1 MQTIAD
7 VIGDIESSHNPA
19 ALRFEPLTYENA
31 PHVNDALKSIKEC
44 NLCSLDTARMIYSTS
59 WGEFQIMGRNLYNP
73 QVCGYRNNIA
83 RYLVQSNDQF
93 ITFDSFLFRM
103 GLSIKLKGSSPAS
116 LFSDPNLRIQFARLY
131 NGPKNFL
138 TYAGE
143 IKARIDEP

>member
-7 VIGDIESSHNPA
+7 VIGAIESSHNPA

-31 PHVNDALKSIKEC
+31 PHVSDALKSIKEC

-59 WGEFQIMGRNLYNP
+59 WGEFQIMGCDLYDP

-93 ITFDSFLFRM
+93 VTLDSFLFRM
-103 GLSIKLKGSSPAS
+103 GLSVKLKSTSPAS
-116 LFSDPNLRIQFARLY
+116 LFSDPNLRAQFARLY
-131 NGPKNFL
+131 NGARNFRA
-138 TYAGE
+138 YADK
-143 IKARIDEP
+143 IKMVIQ